1 MVKTGV
7 SRQPLGMGG
16 LSEAAAYPIAI
27 SRSLF
32 NSRPQKKKA
41 GTASGLPRDAVNR
54 DLIYDV
60 WKRDQVTVTR
70 APTRAR
76 L

>member
-1 MVKTGV
+1 M
-7 SRQPLGMGG
+7 P
-16 LSEAAAYPIAI
+16 AAPATTALAPD
-27 SRSLF
+27 RP
-32 NSRPQKKKA
+32 PQKKKA

-54 DLIYDV
+54 DDDYDV